1 MYKVRVVKTRGT
13 VSVQVISYINRKTV
27 IIKHIGSVNERKT
40 LADLKAIATEFIQ
53 TKSHLIDIFDNKRNS
68 AIIDITK
75 TQLIKTEINFIYE
88 KLTEKYNLLGLNN
101 FPKFLKDIT
110 IMRIIEPSSK
120 LEAVE
125 LLEDYFG
132 IEYSK
137 STLHRKLLSINKHKD
152 KITESII
159 NFAKTEYKFDF
170 KIVFY
175 DVTTLY
181 FESFKNDDLRK
192 AGFSKDHKH
201 NQPQILIGLI
211 VTKEGFP
218 VSYQIYEGNK
228 FEGHTMLPSILDLKE
243 KHRVDILTVVADAA
257 MISEANINLLNDN
270 NLNFIVGA
278 RLGNI
283 NKNLINKI
291 TETLNHEDLKTSRI
305 KTKYGNL
312 ICQFSRKRYNKDKN
326 ELEKLIKKAED
337 QINNP
342 SKIIRRTKYLKI
354 SKTTIELNKDLLEK
368 NEKLLGI
375 KGYYT
380 NLNNI
385 NDEEI
390 ISQYHNLWQ
399 IEKAFRISKSDL
411 QIRPVYHF
419 IRTSIEAH
427 ILICFMALAISK
439 HLEINTGLSIKR
451 LVKKMKRIR
460 DAVLLNQ
467 ITNET
472 YILRMKI
479 PDELKWV

>member
-1 MYKVRVVKTRGT
+1 MYKVRVVKTGNT
-13 VSVQVISYINRKTV
+13 ESVQVISYINRKTV
-27 IIKHIGSVNERKT
+27 VVKHIGSVNTRKT
-40 LADLKAIATEFIQ
+40 LADLKALATEFIKN
-53 TKSHLIDIFDNKRNS
+53 KSHLINLFEEKRNS

-88 KLTEKYNLLGLNN
+88 KLSEKYELLGLKE
-101 FPKFLKDIT
+101 FPRFLKDIS

-137 STLHRKLLSINKHKD
+137 TTLHRKLSSINKYKD
-152 KITESII
+152 QITENII
-159 NFAKTEYKFDF
+159 NFAKTEYNFDF

-181 FESFKNDDLRK
+181 FESFKNDELRK

-211 VTKEGFP
+211 VSKEGFP

-243 KHRVDILTVVADAA
+243 KHKVENLTVVADAA
-257 MISEANINLLNDN
+257 MISEANINLLNGN
-270 NLNFIVGA
+270 KLNFIVGA

-283 NKNLINKI
+283 NKNLIDQI
-291 TETLNHEDLKTSRI
+291 TENLNQEDLKTTRI

-312 ICQFSRKRYNKDKN
+312 ICQFSKKRYNKDKH
-326 ELEKLIKKAED
+326 ELEKLKRKAED

-342 SKIIRRTKYLKI
+342 SKIVRRTKYLKI
-354 SKTTIELNKDLLEK
+354 SKSTIELNEDLLEK
-368 NEKLLGI
+368 NKKLLGI

-380 NLNNI
+380 NLTNI
-385 NDEEI
+385 TDEEI
-390 ISQYHNLWQ
+390 INQYHNLWK

-411 QIRPVYHF
+411 QIRPVFHF
-419 IRTSIEAH
+419 IKTSIEAH
-427 ILICFMALAISK
+427 ILICFIALAISK
-439 HLEINTGLSIKR
+439 HLELKTALSIKR
-451 LVKKMKRIR
+451 LIKNMKRVR

-472 YILRMKI
+472 HVLRMEI
-479 PDELKWV
+479 PEDLKSI